1 MLTNPL
7 HSSGSARDVAAS
19 AVADGEDDEDF
30 RALMA
35 RTQPGDTWE
44 MVRDDT
50 YGEFYFFNAR
60 MRESTWI
67 RPTVGKVLD
76 KRTSR
81 KSQVVRPRNLSGSP
95 GSISTRKVGGGLA
108 PLAEEQ
114 PAAASSAGK
123 RVPAA
128 ASDAKRGPVPGKGAA
143 AQKGAGALPHGV
155 SGATSAKFLA
165 VMMQAACKDAKT
177 EEERLAKAAGVMKNF
192 AVGKRLIKWARNAK
206 KRRNEIQT
214 NFELTSEED
223 SMNGALPVRE
233 MVQVMYSIRRDR
245 TVVDAVIFTVYTLV
259 FVAIIGQ
266 LYNVNM
272 ANNTNAAIM
281 DLFLDEEFPGAQYKK
296 NFFEIMTM
304 GEFWTW
310 LRGPVAGGLY
320 PDEWY
325 NGDVYTES
333 EEGYI
338 LNYLRL
344 VGGVQL
350 RQARVSD
357 SSCTERRYVDSVL
370 PDPTTGEKL
379 PRFDTKDETCYAE
392 FSIARQDTSPFG
404 PNGTAKYFWSD
415 GWHSLDGLYGWG
427 PSYGDGG
434 YVVELPVNRT
444 AALAKIEELYEDRW
458 VDAGT
463 RSVMVMFN
471 VYNTNT
477 RMLTVV
483 RLLVEFFHSSFVVK
497 SFKFF
502 SLQMIIYESVTDNFR
517 AVGEVIFFLMYLY
530 YIQRTLREFVAWNPI
545 WAYPFHF
552 RHAFEITRLVLTT
565 TLFVNYFTF
574 VASPVRN
581 TFTVNATGFS
591 DMYDFAEAYINTFTL
606 AGVIG
611 VLHALKFFE
620 YLALNKR
627 MNTLWITLG
636 RAGSDLMAFVVGLL
650 VIVTGFAFMGMLIYG
665 FILPDFHNFASSFS
679 TLLRFPLGDFDY
691 RSLIQSRPAVTA
703 VFFTLYVAVVFLVC
717 MNMIIAIIT
726 KYYEEVQTQLDT
738 TDKWK
743 LSVLTFEAYA
753 FMRLNAKATAC
764 CRPCN
769 NASRRRRALKKLT
782 AEHSASSTSPAAAAR
797 DPSKS
802 VHVQVDNP
810 IARGKAPDQGKG
822 AGGAA
827 DDTISV
833 KRRVSFASMAEL
845 EKALR
850 REEES
855 DARQHSTWKAESRF
869 TAAMAAVM
877 HTAKKER
884 SLDLYAYLDK
894 LMEASASD
902 HMYIAVR
909 ELRYLV
915 LKKPASTKPV
925 KDVVLQLYTAYRKW
939 KHVTIVGDAI
949 RHMPTE
955 AFTLTNES
963 LRRYHV
969 VKVNTKNAVKHDRIM
984 VIDPAN
990 CTLLNFD
997 RSMRLKKKLPLI
1009 QLLQI
1014 ETMVADPLRV
1024 NLIFSS
1030 EGSRGAVARDEVMDR
1045 LLEVTYGLYFN
1056 NEKDRDAMI
1065 RDILGA
1071 QGNFDRVLDYSVG
1084 RGSSGKSKVLKRRN
1098 SIITKLH
1105 RHKATQKYEQ
1115 LLKTG
1120 QLGGGAA
1127 VAGGPGKGK
1136 GKGSDLRSVL
1146 RGAVDESLS
1155 AMFLAV
1161 TKQSVTLRNLQAQ
1174 MDDIQRK
1181 LR

>member
-1 MLTNPL
+1 
-7 HSSGSARDVAAS
+7 
-19 AVADGEDDEDF
+19 
-30 RALMA
+30 MA

-123 RVPAA
+123 RVPTA

-325 NGDVYTES
+325 NGDAYTES

-477 RMLTVV
+477 RMLT
-483 RLLVEFFHSSFVVK
+483 

-726 KYYEEVQTQLDT
+726 KYYEEVQTHLDT

-753 FMRLNAKATAC
+753 FMRLNA
-764 CRPCN
+764 
-769 NASRRRRALKKLT
+769 
-782 AEHSASSTSPAAAAR
+782 
-797 DPSKS
+797 
-802 VHVQVDNP
+802 
-810 IARGKAPDQGKG
+810 KAPDQGKG

-869 TAAMAAVM
+869 TATMAAVM